1 MRTPAAVP
9 VIPARR
15 RGSWRAAARVLLGI
29 ARVNRARLVLTALGL
44 SLGYV
49 AWTVALLTVVTGIP
63 PRQVDAWWPLWLS
76 PAAWRVDASWG
87 ARLDAFFDD
96 PLLGLHGVQGERTWT
111 YAINPHRAVEIVS
124 YSAAAALLLLALW
137 YTVRLRRRTGVREW
151 SAGWGTYAAVS
162 SVGGVT
168 TAGSVG
174 ACCGATSVPIV
185 LASLGL
191 GGTAGG
197 LAEALTDPYSALS
210 HAIWGAGIVT
220 FLGLALMLAAKL
232 GPGVADERGR
242 PLPLRML
249 GHTTTPRRKDD
260 E

>member
-1 MRTPAAVP
+1 MQTPTAVP
-9 VIPARR
+9 VIAARC
-15 RGSWRAAARVLLGI
+15 RGSWWAAARVLLGI
-29 ARVNRARLVLTALGL
+29 ARANRARLALTALGL

-63 PRQVDAWWPLWLS
+63 PRRVDAWAPLWLS

-87 ARLDAFFDD
+87 ARLEAFFDD

-137 YTVRLRRRTGVREW
+137 YAVRLRRGTSMRGS

-162 SVGGVT
+162 SVGSVT

-185 LASLGL
+185 FASLGL
-191 GGTAGG
+191 GGTVGG
-197 LAEALTDPYSALS
+197 LAEALTDPYSAVS

-220 FLGLALMLAAKL
+220 FLGLALVLAAKL
-232 GPGVADERGR
+232 GPAVTDERGR
-242 PLPLRML
+242 PLPLHTL
-249 GHTTTPRRKDD
+249 GHATTPRRKDD